1 MLMSIII
8 VVSSIINNT
17 RVHAKKVTMKYGST
31 SKTIES
37 EKNLE
42 NMWAFFTT
50 DKKYTEEAAAG
61 IIGNAIVESGLNTKA
76 VSKSGYTG
84 IFQWDGASDGRWE
97 QCKTWCEKKGYDYY
111 SVKGQCERIVEEMKA
126 DFGDGTSS
134 KVSYKDFKKLT
145 DVQKASDQFMMYIE
159 RCIVTGK
166 KTGIPENY
174 QHYKDRR
181 NMSAAVY
188 KKYTGKTITFSE
200 EGSTTTED
208 SKTTS
213 GGGVTGSTNN
223 AGALD
228 EGHFIATER
237 PLHEKEVK
245 FADGSDLTYDE
256 KKNLEMLKEVNDRS
270 FLTKAI
276 SFLRALVSFIGV
288 LIVVYCIF
296 FYLLYWFD
304 RVNSLTDFSILKVYS
319 FGRLQTSMDDE
330 SSFGTNIEGTKEI
343 NHSDAVRISVIGLM
357 LGMFL
362 LTGRLFALVSYLTKF
377 VQWFLTTILG

>member
-8 VVSSIINNT
+8 VVSSIIDNT

-50 DKKYTEEAAAG
+50 DKKYTEEATAG

-84 IFQWDGASDGRWE
+84 IFQWDGKSNGRWE

-200 EGSTTTED
+200 GGSTTTEA

-213 GGGVTGSTNN
+213 GGGVTGGSSSL
-223 AGALD
+223 LD

-245 FADGSDLTYDE
+245 LADGSDLTYDE
-256 KKNLEMLKEVNDRS
+256 KKNLEMLKDANDKS
-270 FLTKAI
+270 FLTEAI
-276 SFLRALVSFIGV
+276 SLLRAIIMFIG
-288 LIVVYCIF
+288 IIMTVYCIF
-296 FYLLYWFD
+296 FYLIYWFD
-304 RVNSLTDFSILKVYS
+304 RVNSLMDFSLLKVIS
-319 FGRLQTSMDDE
+319 FGKVQTSMDDE
-330 SSFGTNIEGTKEI
+330 SSYGTDIEGTKEV
-343 NHSDAVRISVIGLM
+343 NHGDVLRICIIGLM
-357 LGMFL
+357 LGML
-362 LTGRLFALVSYLTKF
+362 LATGRLFKIASLIQGIVD
-377 VQWFLTTILG
+377 WFLTAVLG